1 MTGKLI
7 NNWNLHHKLFQPPLI
22 IRTVSV
28 IVWLRRGKRLLQP
41 PEKWT
46 CSVMKWE
53 FVKAWEA
60 TGKNTYN
67 SHWITSVGRR
77 NSKSH
82 LATVH
87 LYFYKWQKRLL
98 KDSKLAEFHLH
109 SFHISSVRL
118 SAPAT
123 GALRRAAR
131 LFSRSSNSNLISGTL
146 ILPSL
151 SVNMH
156 ISPCDMLRTV
166 RLTVNS
172 AYRWPT
178 RWAWWNIKSTYALLP
193 GVPTVK
199 RNLFT
204 MSPHHIS
211 WSSRDLCDSTE

>member
-1 MTGKLI
+1 MGICKSMRSHWKEHLLKI
-7 NNWNLHHKLFQPPLI
+7 WHWI
-22 IRTVSV
+22 VSV
-28 IVWLRRGKRLLQP
+28 GK
-41 PEKWT
+41 
-46 CSVMKWE
+46 
-53 FVKAWEA
+53 
-60 TGKNTYN
+60 
-67 SHWITSVGRR
+67 R

-109 SFHISSVRL
+109 SFHISSVCL

-131 LFSRSSNSNLISGTL
+131 LFSRSLRKHITSNSNLISGTL
-146 ILPSL
+146 ILPCL
-151 SVNMH
+151 SVNIH

-172 AYRWPT
+172 AYKWPT

-193 GVPTVK
+193 GVPKVK
-199 RNLFT
+199 EKSLYSVFTSYQLEQLRPLWLDWITRNVNN
-204 MSPHHIS
+204 
-211 WSSRDLCDSTE
+211 